1 MGLGGKHKMPAR
13 IPYINH
19 FITGKKTT
27 GEYLRMQEWMGKF
40 YLKDFFCKFDQINNF
55 GRFLEIGS
63 GPGYQTT
70 LVKEKYQPRELI
82 GLEYSTDM
90 IRVAEEYSWVKRIS
104 DNIKYIHGTVEDKSL
119 IQSLGRFD
127 LIYSTFSFHRWSD
140 AIQGIDNLYKALNPN
155 GILFLY
161 DFYRG
166 GLFYYLNVN
175 RGLWESVRASY
186 RPEEVRQML
195 TTLGIENYFIRHK
208 GLYMDLVVKKES

>member
-104 DNIKYIHGTVEDKSL
+104 K
-119 IQSLGRFD
+119 
-127 LIYSTFSFHRWSD
+127 
-140 AIQGIDNLYKALNPN
+140 
-155 GILFLY
+155 
-161 DFYRG
+161 
-166 GLFYYLNVN
+166 
-175 RGLWESVRASY
+175 
-186 RPEEVRQML
+186 
-195 TTLGIENYFIRHK
+195 
-208 GLYMDLVVKKES
+208 